1 MFHASSV
8 LLVRLITSAWCV
20 TCSDEADRED
30 VRKLE
35 ELRREESRKVA
46 DLMRL
51 RRKLEDVTRL
61 GMGLA
66 YR

>member
-1 MFHASSV
+1 MH
-8 LLVRLITSAWCV
+8 
-20 TCSDEADRED
+20 
-30 VRKLE
+30 KLE

-61 GMGLA
+61 EIGLG